1 MAQQQSLMDQRKL
14 CCSICLDLLNEPVT
28 IPCGHSYCTSCI
40 ERHWDEGDQMKIYS
54 CPQCRLMFLPR
65 PILGKNTML
74 ADLVEEL
81 RKPRV
86 QAAPADICYAR
97 PEDISC
103 DCCTGRKLKALK
115 SCLQCL
121 VSYCEQHLLPHYDS
135 PAFEKHKLVNP
146 FRRLKENICTHH
158 GKVMRIFCRTDQ
170 QCICYLC
177 SMEKHKDH
185 DTVLASTE
193 RTERQGELGTHRQRL
208 QQRIHNIKKEVNL
221 LELEVEAINRS
232 ADQAVEASQKMTTEL
247 VHLVETGSSDVKQQ
261 IRSQQKT
268 KVSSA
273 KELQEKLEQ
282 EITQLRWKDAELEQ
296 LSDMEDHI
304 QFLHN
309 YLSLSLGES
318 AQSPRIDIIPRRH
331 FENVTAAVSEA
342 RGELQAILS
351 DAWAKISPAET
362 GVDVLLPPTEPQTR
376 PEFLQHL
383 CPITMDPNST
393 HTQLVLSEGSRK
405 ATVTSEKQAY
415 SIHRDRFIDMFQAL
429 SRESLS
435 ERHYWEVE
443 RGKYEVSVAV
453 AYKDISRK
461 GYESGFGNDVKSWA
475 LECFNKSYEFRH
487 GGIGTLI
494 SGPQLS
500 RVGVYLDHSAGTL
513 SFYSISEAMTLLHRV
528 QTTFTQPLYAGLGVF
543 ASLGSG
549 STAEFCKL
557 EQCPVLHK
565 DVI

>member
-1 MAQQQSLMDQRKL
+1 MAQQPNLMDQRKL
-14 CCSICLDLLNEPVT
+14 CCSICLDLLKEPVT

-40 ERHWDEGDQMKIYS
+40 ERHWDEGDQTKIYS
-54 CPQCRLMFLPR
+54 CPQCGQLFLPR

-74 ADLVEEL
+74 ANVAEEL
-81 RKPRV
+81 RTPGV

-97 PEDISC
+97 AEDVPC

-121 VSYCEQHLLPHYDS
+121 VSYCRQHLQDHYDS

-146 FRRLKENICTHH
+146 FRGLKGNICTHH
-158 GKVMRIFCRTDQ
+158 GKVMRIFCCTDQ
-170 QCICYLC
+170 QCICDLC

-185 DTVLASTE
+185 DTVLASKE
-193 RTERQGELGTHRQRL
+193 WTERQGELGTHRQRL
-208 QQRIHNIKKEVNL
+208 QQRIHNIQKEVIL
-221 LELEVEAINRS
+221 LEAEVEAINRA

-247 VHLVETGSSDVKQQ
+247 VRLLETGNSDVTQQ

-273 KELQEKLEQ
+273 KELQEKLQQ
-282 EITQLRWKDAELEQ
+282 EITQLRQKDAELEQ

-309 YLSLSLGES
+309 YLSLSRLSES
-318 AQSPRIDIIPRRH
+318 AQSPRIDNAPKRH
-331 FENVTAAVSEA
+331 FENGTAAVSEV
-342 RGELQAILS
+342 RGELHAILS
-351 DAWAKISPAET
+351 DAWTKISPAET

-383 CPITMDPNST
+383 CQITMDPKST
-393 HTQLVLSEGSRK
+393 HTQLVLSEGGRK
-405 ATVTSEKQAY
+405 ATVMSEKQAY

-429 SRESLS
+429 SRERLT

-494 SGPQLS
+494 SGPRLS
-500 RVGVYLDHSAGTL
+500 RVGVYLDHSEGIL
-513 SFYSISEAMTLLHRV
+513 SFYSISETMTLLHRV

-557 EQCPVLHK
+557 E
-565 DVI
+565 